1 MAGECRTSCPCHTG
15 SKFSCELHSKH
26 CSSGARLQQGKR
38 EKTQC
43 GPGFEYL
50 IECGKGLG
58 LLASSGVRCTV
69 QVLESLFLQ
78 SGRFSESWRLG
89 RICHGVPGLGSV
101 SDM

>member
-1 MAGECRTSCPCHTG
+1 MVAGECRTSCPCRTG
-15 SKFSCELHSKH
+15 SKLSCELQALFLWSQA
-26 CSSGARLQQGKR
+26 SAGKR

-78 SGRFSESWRLG
+78 SGRFSES
-89 RICHGVPGLGSV
+89 
-101 SDM
+101 